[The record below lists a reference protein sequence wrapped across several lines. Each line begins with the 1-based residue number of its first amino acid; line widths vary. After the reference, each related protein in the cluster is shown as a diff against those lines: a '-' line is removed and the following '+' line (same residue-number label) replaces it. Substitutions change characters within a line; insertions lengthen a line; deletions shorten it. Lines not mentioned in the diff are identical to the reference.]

1 MIEFETGNEQTG
13 TLQWAVEVPEAT
25 RWEILRRNLVM
36 LRAGAGQG
44 LELVADVTGLLEL
57 VEQQGTIGAR
67 RDGEQQ
73 ALHSLP
79 YLHLHDAAAAV
90 AWWLHTGLDPAELQA
105 ARQAAAGEAA
115 GPFAPAG
122 NA

>member
-25 RWEILRRNLVM
+25 RWEILRRNLVA
-36 LRAGAGQG
+36 LHAGAGG
-44 LELVADVTGLLEL
+44 GVELAADVTGLLEL
-57 VEQQGTIGAR
+57 VEQQGTIRATR
-67 RDGEQQ
+67 AGEEQ

-79 YLHLHDAAAAV
+79 YVHLHDAAAAL
-90 AWWLHTGLDPAELQA
+90 AWWLHTGLPPEELKA
-105 ARQAAAGEAA
+105 ARQARAA